1 MKWIFD
7 TIKGRVVAVLL
18 LFLSASHVLGLWLYA
33 QKSEEAATL
42 LHDALLAEQIA
53 LVIRL
58 AERLPAAER
67 PAMLQALSGPTVAIT
82 LAPADEAR
90 RPLPEGTRA
99 HAFEHLLGVFLDRPT
114 QETIRLLYASGD
126 RIEGL
131 DSLLAK
137 VRTSVHGERD
147 HLPVRPLAD
156 IQAAGAV
163 NADIALAD
171 GSWVRFVAPLF
182 TVSPFSPSKLGVPLA
197 AMLLSVLLIAAWV
210 LHRWTQPLTQFAAA
224 AEQFGTDI
232 HSPALSE
239 TGPSEV
245 RTAARTVNLMQERIR
260 RLVEDRT
267 AFAAAIAHDLGTP
280 ITRLHL
286 RAHEIDEEWT
296 RTRILAD
303 LEQMRRMI
311 TATLEFARLEFA
323 AEPTETLDLASLVQS
338 LCDDYFDAGQQIVV
352 RALVP
357 VTIASKPIA
366 LRRTLGNV
374 LENAFKYGTRA
385 RVALAA
391 TPRHAHVTIHDDGP
405 GIPWDMMEE
414 AFRPF
419 RRLTPADSDAAPG
432 TGLGLSIARS
442 LVTGLGGEI
451 ELTNHAAGGLQV
463 TIILPRL
470 KTHRPPNAHAIKERR
485 DVSQAHGRANPL
497 LHRPLRS
504 KRTATTRIKPL

>member
-1 MKWIFD
+1 MRWIFD
-7 TIKGRVVAVLL
+7 TIKGRVVAVLV

-53 LVIRL
+53 LVVRL
-58 AERLPAAER
+58 VERLPAAER
-67 PAMLQALSGPTVAIT
+67 PATLQALSGPTVRIALT
-82 LAPADEAR
+82 PADAAR
-90 RPLPEGTRA
+90 QSLSEGTRA

-114 QETIRLLYASGD
+114 QESIRLAYFPGG

-137 VRTSVHGERD
+137 VRASVHGERD
-147 HLPVRPLAD
+147 HLPVRSLAE
-156 IQAAGAV
+156 IHALGAV
-163 NADIALAD
+163 NAEIALAD
-171 GSWVRFVAPLF
+171 GSWVHFVAPLL
-182 TVSPFSPSKLGVPLA
+182 TVSPFSPFKLGIPLA
-197 AMLLSVLLIAAWV
+197 AMLLSVLVIAAWV
-210 LHRWTQPLTQFAAA
+210 LHRWTQPLTQFVVA

-245 RTAARTVNLMQERIR
+245 RTAARTLNLMQERIR

-286 RAHEIDEEWT
+286 RAHEIEEEAT
-296 RTRILAD
+296 RSRMLAD

-311 TATLEFARLEFA
+311 AATLEFARLEFA

-338 LCDDYFDAGQQIVV
+338 VCDDYFDTGQQVTV
-352 RALVP
+352 QALQP
-357 VTIASKPIA
+357 VTVLSKPIA
-366 LRRTLGNV
+366 LRRALGNL
-374 LENAFKYGTRA
+374 LENAFKYGARA
-385 RVALAA
+385 RVKLAA
-391 TPRHAHVTIHDDGP
+391 SPREARITIHDDGP
-405 GIPWDMMEE
+405 GIPQDMVEE

-419 RRLTPADSDAAPG
+419 RRLTQSNGPVDG

-442 LVTGLGGEI
+442 IVRGLGGEI
-451 ELTNHAAGGLQV
+451 ALASPTQGGLQV
-463 TIILPRL
+463 SVILPRSRSRGQQDRAMAQPVQ
-470 KTHRPPNAHAIKERR
+470 TGGVR
-485 DVSQAHGRANPL
+485 QAHIDA
-497 LHRPLRS
+497 
-504 KRTATTRIKPL
+504 

>member
-1 MKWIFD
+1 MRWLFD
-7 TIKGRVVAVLL
+7 TLKGRVVAVLV

-53 LVIRL
+53 LIIRL

-67 PAMLQALSGPTVAIT
+67 PAMLEALSGPTARIT
-82 LAPADEAR
+82 LPPSDAAR
-90 RPLPEGTRA
+90 QPLPEGSRA
-99 HAFEHLLGVFLDRPT
+99 HAFEHLLGVFLDRATP
-114 QETIRLLYASGD
+114 ESIRLAYAPGA

-147 HLPVRPLAD
+147 HLPSQPLAD
-156 IQAAGAV
+156 IRAVGIV

-171 GSWVRFVAPLF
+171 GSWVRFAAPLLS
-182 TVSPFSPSKLGVPLA
+182 VSPFSPFKIGIPLT

-232 HSPALSE
+232 HSPALPE

-286 RAHEIDEEWT
+286 RAHEIEEEGT
-296 RTRILAD
+296 RSRMLAD
-303 LEQMRRMI
+303 LEQMRHMI
-311 TATLEFARLEFA
+311 AATLEFARLEFA
-323 AEPTETLDLASLVQS
+323 AEPTETLDLSSLVQS
-338 LCDDYFDAGQQIVV
+338 VCDDYFDAGEQVAVQSLPPI
-352 RALVP
+352 
-357 VTIASKPIA
+357 TIAAKPIA
-366 LRRTLGNV
+366 LRRALGNV
-374 LENAFKYGTRA
+374 LENAFKYGVRA
-385 RVALAA
+385 RVAMAA
-391 TPRHAHVTIHDDGP
+391 TPHRVRIAIRDDGP
-405 GIPWDMMEE
+405 GIPPDMMEE

-419 RRLTPADSDAAPG
+419 RRLTPADGEATPG

-442 LVTGLGGEI
+442 IVMGLGGEI
-451 ELTNHAAGGLQV
+451 ELANHAHGGLQV
-463 TIILPRL
+463 TVILPRSL
-470 KTHRPPNAHAIKERR
+470 GHDGRSAHPFKEKGVR
-485 DVSQAHGRANPL
+485 QAHMA
-497 LHRPLRS
+497 
-504 KRTATTRIKPL
+504 A

>member
-1 MKWIFD
+1 MRWIFD
-7 TIKGRVVAVLL
+7 TIKGRVVAVLV
-18 LFLSASHVLGLWLYA
+18 LFLSASHLLGLWLYA
-33 QKSEEAATL
+33 QRSGEAATL

-53 LVIRL
+53 LVVRL
-58 AERLPAAER
+58 AERLPITER
-67 PAMLQALSGPTVAIT
+67 PAVLQALSGPTVGIT
-82 LAPADEAR
+82 LTPPKRQR
-90 RPLPEGTRA
+90 RQQLAEGTRA
-99 HAFEHLLGVFLDRPT
+99 HTFEHLLGVFLDRPS
-114 QETIRLLYASGD
+114 QESIRLTYSPGSQL
-126 RIEGL
+126 EGL
-131 DSLLAK
+131 DALLAR
-137 VRTSVHGERD
+137 VRTSAHGEKDRLSMRSFSEIRALGD
-147 HLPVRPLAD
+147 VSSE
-156 IQAAGAV
+156 
-163 NADIALAD
+163 IALSD
-171 GSWVRFVAPLF
+171 GSWIRFVAPLL
-182 TVSPFSPSKLGVPLA
+182 TVSPFSPLKLGIPLA

-245 RTAARTVNLMQERIR
+245 RTAARTVNLMQQRIR

-286 RAHEIDEEWT
+286 RAHEIEEEAT
-296 RTRILAD
+296 RLRILAD

-338 LCDDYFDAGQQIVV
+338 VCDDYFDAGQQIDVQD
-352 RALVP
+352 LES

-366 LRRTLGNV
+366 LRRALGNL
-374 LENAFKYGTRA
+374 LENAFKYGARA

-391 TPRHAHVTIHDDGP
+391 TPRHVRVTIRDDGP
-405 GIPWDMMEE
+405 GIPEDMVEE

-419 RRLTPADSDAAPG
+419 RRLTPTNGDAPTG

-442 LVTGLGGEI
+442 IVRGLGGEI
-451 ELTNHAAGGLQV
+451 ALTNHNCGGLQV
-463 TIILPRL
+463 SIILPRS
-470 KTHRPPNAHAIKERR
+470 RPQLAARR
-485 DVSQAHGRANPL
+485 H
-497 LHRPLRS
+497 
-504 KRTATTRIKPL
+504 

>member
-1 MKWIFD
+1 MRWIFD
-7 TIKGRVVAVLL
+7 TIKGRVVAVLV

-33 QKSEEAATL
+33 QKSEQAATL

-67 PAMLQALSGPTVAIT
+67 PAMLQALSGPTVRIALT
-82 LAPADEAR
+82 PSDAVR
-90 RPLPEGTRA
+90 QPLPEGTRA

-114 QETIRLLYASGD
+114 QESIRLAYSPGG

-147 HLPVRPLAD
+147 HLPARPLAE
-156 IQAAGAV
+156 IHVLGAV
-163 NADIALAD
+163 SAEIALAD
-171 GSWVRFVAPLF
+171 GSWIHFVAPLL
-182 TVSPFSPSKLGVPLA
+182 TVSAFSPFKLGIPLA
-197 AMLLSVLLIAAWV
+197 AMLVSVLLIAAWV
-210 LHRWTQPLTQFAAA
+210 LHRWTQPLTQFVAA

-245 RTAARTVNLMQERIR
+245 RTAARTVNLMQQRIR
-260 RLVEDRT
+260 RLVDDRT

-286 RAHEIDEEWT
+286 RAHEIEEETT
-296 RTRILAD
+296 RSRMLAD

-323 AEPTETLDLASLVQS
+323 AEPTESIDLASLVQS
-338 LCDDYFDAGQQIVV
+338 LCDDYFDAGQQVAV
-352 RALVP
+352 QEMHP

-366 LRRTLGNV
+366 LRRALGNL
-374 LENAFKYGTRA
+374 LENAFKYGQRA
-385 RVALAA
+385 RVALAT
-391 TPRHAHVTIHDDGP
+391 TPREVRITIHDDGP
-405 GIPWDMMEE
+405 GIPHDLVEE

-419 RRLTPADSDAAPG
+419 RRLGRADGQTEG

-442 LVTGLGGEI
+442 IVRGLGGEI
-451 ELTNHAAGGLQV
+451 ALASPAQGGLLV
-463 TIILPRL
+463 SVILPRS
-470 KTHRPPNAHAIKERR
+470 RPHGQQRWATAQPGKIGG
-485 DVSQAHGRANPL
+485 VCQAHIDA
-497 LHRPLRS
+497 
-504 KRTATTRIKPL
+504 

>member
-7 TIKGRVVAVLL
+7 TIKGRVVAVLV

-53 LVIRL
+53 LIIRL

-67 PAMLQALSGPTVAIT
+67 PAVLQALSGPTVRIT
-82 LAPADEAR
+82 LPPSDAAR
-90 RPLPEGTRA
+90 QPLPEGSRA
-99 HAFEHLLGVFLDRPT
+99 HAFEHLLGVFLDRAT
-114 QETIRLLYASGD
+114 RESIRLAYAPGG

-137 VRTSVHGERD
+137 VRSSVHGERD
-147 HLPVRPLAD
+147 HLPSQPLAD
-156 IQAAGAV
+156 MRSVGVV

-171 GSWVRFVAPLF
+171 GSWVQFAAPLLS
-182 TVSPFSPSKLGVPLA
+182 VSPFSPFKLGIPLA

-232 HSPALSE
+232 HSPALPE

-286 RAHEIDEEWT
+286 RAHEIEEEGT
-296 RTRILAD
+296 RSRMLAD

-311 TATLEFARLEFA
+311 AATLEFARLEFA

-338 LCDDYFDAGQQIVV
+338 VCDDYFDAGQHVAVQSLPPI
-352 RALVP
+352 
-357 VTIASKPIA
+357 TIASKPIA
-366 LRRTLGNV
+366 LRRALGNV
-374 LENAFKYGTRA
+374 LENAFKYGARA
-385 RVALAA
+385 RVAMAA
-391 TPRHAHVTIHDDGP
+391 TPHRVRIAIQDDGP
-405 GIPWDMMEE
+405 GIPPDMMEE

-419 RRLTPADSDAAPG
+419 RRLRPADGEATPG

-442 LVTGLGGEI
+442 IVMGLGGEI
-451 ELTNHAAGGLQV
+451 ELANHAHGGLQV
-463 TIILPRL
+463 TVVLPR
-470 KTHRPPNAHAIKERR
+470 
-485 DVSQAHGRANPL
+485 SQAHVRHCALPFKEKGVRQA
-497 LHRPLRS
+497 HM
-504 KRTATTRIKPL
+504 AA

>member
-1 MKWIFD
+1 MKKVFD
-7 TIKGRVVAVLL
+7 TIKGRVVVVLL

-58 AERLPAAER
+58 AERLPPAER
-67 PAMLQALSGPTVAIT
+67 PAMLQVLSGPTVRIT
-82 LAPADEAR
+82 ITPSDAAR
-90 RPLPEGTRA
+90 QPLPEGTRA

-114 QETIRLLYASGD
+114 QESIRLAYAPGG

-156 IQAAGAV
+156 IQALGAV
-163 NADIALAD
+163 SADIALAD
-171 GSWVRFVAPLF
+171 GSWVRFVAPLL
-182 TVSPFSPSKLGVPLA
+182 TVSPFSPFKLGIPLA

-245 RTAARTVNLMQERIR
+245 RTAARAVNLMQERIR

-286 RAHEIDEEWT
+286 RAHEIEEEAT
-296 RTRILAD
+296 RSRMLAD
-303 LEQMRRMI
+303 LEQMRCMI

-338 LCDDYFDAGQQIVV
+338 VCDDYFDAGQIVAV
-352 RALVP
+352 QELQPA
-357 VTIASKPIA
+357 TITSKPIA
-366 LRRTLGNV
+366 LRRALGNL
-374 LENAFKYGTRA
+374 LENAFKYGVRA
-385 RVALAA
+385 RVALEA
-391 TPRHAHVTIHDDGP
+391 TPRQVHVTIHDDGP
-405 GIPWDMMEE
+405 GIPEDLVEE

-419 RRLTPADSDAAPG
+419 RRLTPADGNAAAG
-432 TGLGLSIARS
+432 SGLGLSIARS
-442 LVTGLGGEI
+442 IVRGLGGEI
-451 ELTNHAAGGLQV
+451 ELMNRGDRGLQV
-463 TIILPRL
+463 TIILPRSL
-470 KTHRPPNAHAIKERR
+470 SRSQQNPHPVKERGVR
-485 DVSQAHGRANPL
+485 HAHMA
-497 LHRPLRS
+497 
-504 KRTATTRIKPL
+504 A